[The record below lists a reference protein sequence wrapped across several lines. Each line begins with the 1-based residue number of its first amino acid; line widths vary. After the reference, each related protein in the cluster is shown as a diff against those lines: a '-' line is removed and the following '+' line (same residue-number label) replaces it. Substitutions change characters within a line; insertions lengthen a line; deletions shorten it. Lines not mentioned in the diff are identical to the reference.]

1 MEKTIDFKAVA
12 AEVVESIRDLN
23 SKREAMNTLFPDKQ
37 SMYAGIFRYKGAKEF
52 MDALDALTLKFQ
64 GASIEMDDQGWH
76 IMRGVTAESNF
87 QTMGVGALITGV
99 SNLFVFIAFDEYG
112 NSWMSDEPIEGK
124 YLALKLANLAGYA
137 ETLSEEE
144 QGLLFLEMQQNPEA
158 KKEALRTIA
167 LGLENAI
174 KGGCTVKVCGEVVYT
189 GDQVVDVLIKHG
201 VTTENVAEVVTVEK
215 IEEVLQ

>member
-12 AEVVESIRDLN
+12 AEVVESIKDLN

-37 SMYAGIFRYKGAKEF
+37 SMYAGIFCYKGAKEF

-64 GASIEMDDQGWH
+64 GASIEVDDQGWH

-87 QTMGVGALITGV
+87 QTTGGGALITGV
-99 SNLFVFIAFDEYG
+99 PNLFVYIAFDEYG
-112 NSWMSDEPIEGK
+112 NSWMSDEPMEGK
-124 YLALKLANLAGYA
+124 YLTLKLANLAGYVT
-137 ETLSEEE
+137 TLSEEE
-144 QGLLFLEMQQNPEA
+144 EELLFSEMQQNPEA

-189 GDQVVDVLIKHG
+189 EEQVIDVLVKYG
-201 VTTENVAEVVTVEK
+201 VTPENMGEVVTVEK

>member
-1 MEKTIDFKAVA
+1 MEKTIDFKAMA

-124 YLALKLANLAGYA
+124 YLTLKLANLAGFI
-137 ETLSEEE
+137 ETLDAEDADA
-144 QGLLFLEMQQNPEA
+144 LCLEMQANPEA
-158 KKEALRTIA
+158 RVEAFKTIA
-167 LGLENAI
+167 LGLENSI

-201 VTTENVAEVVTVEK
+201 VTPENMGNVVTIEK
-215 IEEVLQ
+215 EEGVLQ